1 MPEPRRLVKPL
12 ESFVQELALCVAT
25 NGDRGPALLWPED
38 SETLPELLRI
48 ARLAYHQER
57 WPYASDAAPPR
68 TDEGPQEPGAPGEE
82 AEPLLLASALGALLE
97 LRVRPSFRF
106 MHSMSVGEQQASST
120 VEYIVTVL
128 EGACRCRL
136 TRTDGIPGSTV
147 DLRLRAGGTLFVPR
161 DHAYAL
167 LDVHTPTVL
176 LELLLGEAD

>member
-38 SETLPELLRI
+38 YETLPELLRI
-48 ARLAYHQER
+48 AQPAYEQQR
-57 WPYASDAAPPR
+57 WRYASDPALPR
-68 TDEGPQEPGAPGEE
+68 ADGGPGGHRDPETEPHM
-82 AEPLLLASALGALLE
+82 LASALGALLE

-106 MHSMSVGEQQASST
+106 MHSMSVGGQQASST

-136 TRTDGIPGSTV
+136 TRTDGAPQSTV

-176 LELLLGEAD
+176 MELLLGELN

>member
-1 MPEPRRLVKPL
+1 MPEPRRLVRPL

-48 ARLAYHQER
+48 ARPAYQQER
-57 WPYASDAAPPR
+57 WRYASDAAPPR
-68 TDEGPQEPGAPGEE
+68 TDGCPGKPGGPE
-82 AEPLLLASALGALLE
+82 AEPLLLASTLGALLE

-106 MHSMSVGEQQASST
+106 MRSMSVGEQQASST
-120 VEYIVTVL
+120 VEHIVTVL

-136 TRTDGIPGSTV
+136 TRTDGAPGNTV

-176 LELLLGEAD
+176 MELLLSDPY